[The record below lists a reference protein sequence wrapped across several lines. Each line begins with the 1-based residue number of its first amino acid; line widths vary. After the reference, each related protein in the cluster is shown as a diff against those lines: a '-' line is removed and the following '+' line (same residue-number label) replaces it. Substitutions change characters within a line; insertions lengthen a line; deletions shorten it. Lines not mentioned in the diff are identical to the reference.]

1 MQNPVADARS
11 DSDHRRM
18 PRAEDPVVARESHER
33 AVADLVGRRV
43 LGVTYWDIHDF
54 GHGRDWDFGDWH
66 LAVMGVELTTDRGPV
81 TVTWDNTFYPYG
93 AELWPHA
100 LSEGVVSAEDG
111 PDSWAVD
118 THPRWR
124 SRLESPVRAASVE
137 WLRWEVGP
145 GYRGDGVRV
154 SEPESHDVPVGLR
167 LDFDAG
173 SVWLIAAMPDGPHL
187 EKPFVGGDEI
197 LVVFDADRLR
207 RIGFDGTFVT

>member
-1 MQNPVADARS
+1 
-11 DSDHRRM
+11 M

-43 LGVTYWDIHDF
+43 PGVTYWDVHDF
-54 GHGRDWDFGDWH
+54 GHGRDCDFGDWH

-100 LSEGVVSAEDG
+100 FSEDVVSAEDG

-118 THPRWR
+118 THPHWR

-154 SEPESHDVPVGLR
+154 SEPE
-167 LDFDAG
+167 
-173 SVWLIAAMPDGPHL
+173 
-187 EKPFVGGDEI
+187 KP
-197 LVVFDADRLR
+197 
-207 RIGFDGTFVT
+207 